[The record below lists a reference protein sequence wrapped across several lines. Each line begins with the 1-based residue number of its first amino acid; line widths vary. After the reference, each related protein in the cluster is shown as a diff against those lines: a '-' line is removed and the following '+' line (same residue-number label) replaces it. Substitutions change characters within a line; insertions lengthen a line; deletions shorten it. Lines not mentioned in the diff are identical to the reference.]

1 MSIENLKTYDPF
13 ADAEADVDA
22 VQLGGKKEDYVHIR
36 IQREQPASPFTTS
49 TRPSPKFD
57 RKKILSVIRK
67 KFACN
72 GTVVADENMGEVIQL
87 QGDQRKSMQEFL
99 VGKQGLEL
107 DPKIIKIHG
116 F

>member
-36 IQREQPASPFTTS
+36 IQHVDHGP
-49 TRPSPKFD
+49 RPSPKFD

-72 GTVVADENMGEVIQL
+72 GTIVADENMGEVIQL
-87 QGDQRKSMQEFL
+87 QGDQRKCMQEFL

>member
-36 IQREQPASPFTTS
+36 IQQRNGRKTLTTVQGL
-49 TRPSPKFD
+49 PPKFD

>member
-36 IQREQPASPFTTS
+36 IQQRNGRKTLTT
-49 TRPSPKFD
+49 FD

>member
-49 TRPSPKFD
+49 TR
-57 RKKILSVIRK
+57 
-67 KFACN
+67 
-72 GTVVADENMGEVIQL
+72 
-87 QGDQRKSMQEFL
+87 
-99 VGKQGLEL
+99 
-107 DPKIIKIHG
+107 
-116 F
+116 